1 MYNRTKLKRIYI
13 YIIMKKYFN
22 INFQFVHQELE
33 KTIEETSLDGKGY
46 CCFVDATSL
55 VHSHQNEKFRAILN
69 ASLVNSCDGS
79 YIALL
84 ASKIHNEQ
92 LKEYIGPDFFKKFV
106 YKPYTQI
113 VIGNTEDVFNKIKV
127 KLELN
132 GNDTSNFFFIPLP
145 YKGVDEFDY
154 EKIAFQVNQVIPR
167 FIWISLGAP
176 KQEEFMFKLLPHL
189 ERGVMIGVGAA
200 LNYFTGEV
208 KDIPN
213 WARKSHLIWLYRIF
227 TEPRKQ
233 LKRCK
238 AILLVLPKIYQQE
251 KKLTKNKKQSL

>member
-1 MYNRTKLKRIYI
+1 MNS
-13 YIIMKKYFN
+13 YFN
-22 INFQFVHQELE
+22 INFQFNHIILE
-33 KTIEETSLDGKGY
+33 KTIEETSIDGKGY

-55 VHSHQNEKFRAILN
+55 VHSFKNEKFRGILN

-92 LKEYIGPDFFKKFV
+92 LKEYIGPDFLKKFI
-106 YKPYTQI
+106 YKDYPQF
-113 VIGNTEDVFNKIKV
+113 VIGNTEQVFSKIRY

-132 GNDTSNFFFIPLP
+132 GKDTSNLFFISLP

-154 EKIAFQVNQVIPR
+154 QKIALQINKVHPR
-167 FIWISLGAP
+167 FIWVSLGAP
-176 KQEEFMFKLLPHL
+176 KQEEFMSKLLPFI
-189 ERGVMIGVGAA
+189 EKGVMIGVGAA

-208 KDIPN
+208 KDIPD
-213 WARKSHLIWLYRIF
+213 WARKTHSIWLYRIF
-227 TEPRKQ
+227 TEPKKQ

-238 AILLVLPKIYQQE
+238 EILLVLPRIYRDEQ
-251 KKLTKNKKQSL
+251 KLVKNKQIK